1 MKKVPNWRNT
11 KPVGNQGESEVGSM
25 EGWERTGE
33 DGRSTCQSEKPP
45 FLRLTGWLKREGAN
59 CGLHPLI
66 HTLLEFAL
74 AQDFGGWQD
83 RLLRDSDA
91 TMIMQP

>member
-1 MKKVPNWRNT
+1 VTFLGDEIRK
-11 KPVGNQGESEVGSM
+11 GISIIIEVWITSLN
-25 EGWERTGE
+25 
-33 DGRSTCQSEKPP
+33 SHS
-45 FLRLTGWLKREGAN
+45 
-59 CGLHPLI
+59 
-66 HTLLEFAL
+66 LEFTL